1 MRIGIGTRLAAGFAL
16 PLALTVAIAA
26 LGAWW
31 LGQAAETTAR
41 LAQLDTRKHALSIAW
56 RGATELN
63 ATRTAAIVVN
73 ADPDTAR
80 AYFGPQM
87 DATSKHIGQIQKEL
101 ESLVDTAEGKAVLA
115 RIAAARDT
123 YRKAREAT
131 FADMGTADGEK
142 LLRERLQPSLD
153 AYLGAMQG
161 IVDRQEQVMRESGEQ
176 AAAFATRGRRILML
190 VAAVAVALGAL
201 FAWRLA
207 RSIVAPLAQSVAV
220 AEAIAQRDLTR
231 TPAVDRDDEIG
242 ALQQAVATMS
252 TRLRE
257 IVGEV
262 RTSSAQ
268 IETASREIASGNVDL
283 SSRTEQQ
290 ASALQQTAA
299 SMQQLAS
306 SVRTNAE
313 SARQATQL
321 AQGASEVASRSGTL
335 VTQAVERMGKISES
349 ARSIGDITGVID
361 GIAFQTN
368 ILALNAAVEAA
379 RAGEQGRG
387 FAVVASEVRSLA
399 QRSATAARE
408 IKTLIEQSVTGIEDG
423 HGLVVNAGRAMDE
436 VVASVRRVTD
446 VIGEMSAATG
456 EQATGLQQI
465 NEAVGQLDRMTQQNA
480 ALVEQSAAAAQSMS
494 GQAER
499 LGSLL
504 GAFRLERG

>member
-1 MRIGIGTRLAAGFAL
+1 MAAGFAL

-41 LAQLDTRKHALSIAW
+41 LAQLDARKQALAIAW
-56 RGATELN
+56 RGASELN

-73 ADPDTAR
+73 TDPDRVR
-80 AYFGPQM
+80 AHFGPQM
-87 DATSKHIGQIQKEL
+87 EATSKQISEIQKEL
-101 ESLVDTAEGKAVLA
+101 ETLVDAAEGKAVLA
-115 RIAAARDT
+115 RIAASRDA

-131 FADMGTADGEK
+131 FAAMGSEDGEK
-142 LLRERLQPSLD
+142 LLRDKLQPSLD
-153 AYLGAMQG
+153 AYLAAMQA
-161 IVDRQEQVMRESGEQ
+161 IVDRQEEVLRQSDEQ
-176 AAAFATRGRRILML
+176 AVSFATRGSRILML
-190 VAAVAVALGAL
+190 VAALAVALGAL
-201 FAWRLA
+201 FAWRLT
-207 RSIVAPLAQSVAV
+207 RSVVAPLAQSVAV

-231 TPAVDRDDEIG
+231 TPMVDRDDEIG
-242 ALQQAVATMS
+242 ALQRAVATMS

-262 RTSSAQ
+262 RASSAQ

-290 ASALQQTAA
+290 ASALQETAA
-299 SMQQLAS
+299 SVQQLAS
-306 SVRTNAE
+306 SVRTNADG
-313 SARQATQL
+313 ARQATQL
-321 AQGASEVASRSGTL
+321 AQGASEVAARSGAL
-335 VTQAVERMGKISES
+335 VTQAVERMGRISES
-349 ARSIGDITGVID
+349 ARSIADITGLID

-387 FAVVASEVRSLA
+387 FAVVAAEVRSLA

-408 IKTLIEQSVTGIEDG
+408 IKTLIEQSVSGIEEG
-423 HGLVVNAGRAMDE
+423 HELVVNAGRAMDE
-436 VVASVRRVTD
+436 VVTSVRRVTD

-456 EQATGLQQI
+456 EQATGLQQV